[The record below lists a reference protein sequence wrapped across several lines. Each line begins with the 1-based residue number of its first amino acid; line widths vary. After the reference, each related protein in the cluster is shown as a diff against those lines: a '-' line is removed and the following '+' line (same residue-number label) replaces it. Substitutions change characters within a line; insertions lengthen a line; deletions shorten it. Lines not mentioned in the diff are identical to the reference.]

1 MPRGPR
7 AEYEPGLYHVFARGN
22 RKQPIYATETDRRRY
37 LATLGRVTL
46 RMRWHCL
53 TYCLMGNHMHLLIET
68 RDPNLGNGMHRLQGS
83 YAQYFNRRHGHVG
96 HLFQDRFRG
105 VPITSDGQLVMAA
118 AYIARNP
125 VDAGLCE
132 TAADWPWSSHAQL
145 IRGIHPIWLDSERLL
160 AYFGAHGGD
169 GFARYVS
176 LVDALIEHLPKG
188 DSPLY
193 GPEESE
199 RRSGRR
205 NQKSAR
211 KSATAVG
218 AA

>member
-1 MPRGPR
+1 MPRLAR
-7 AEYEPGLYHVFARGN
+7 AEYEPGIYHVHARGN
-22 RKQPIYATETDRRRY
+22 RKQPVYATDDDRRRY

-46 RMRWHCL
+46 RMRWRCL
-53 TYCLMGNHMHLLIET
+53 SYCLMGNHMHLLVET
-68 RDPNLGNGMHRLQGS
+68 REPNLGNGMHRLQGS

-96 HLFQDRFRG
+96 HLFQDRYRAEP
-105 VPITSDGQLVMAA
+105 VTSDGQLFMTA

-132 TAADWPWSSHAQL
+132 SAADWTWSSHADL
-145 IRGIHPIWLDSERLL
+145 LNAREPLWLDTERLVEF
-160 AYFGAHGGD
+160 FGAQGGD
-169 GFARYVS
+169 GLARYIS
-176 LVDALIEHLPKG
+176 LVDALIKRLPKG

-193 GPEESE
+193 GPEDSE
-199 RRSGRR
+199 RSSGRT

-211 KSATAVG
+211 RAATVAG